1 MTWKAKS
8 MLAAPS
14 YIKCPFLLML
24 VVHTFGNPFGQGFY
38 IATGIILDSLITI
51 FYLLILPIR
60 LFVPGLPLGF
70 MQPTI

>member
-1 MTWKAKS
+1 
-8 MLAAPS
+8 
-14 YIKCPFLLML
+14 ML